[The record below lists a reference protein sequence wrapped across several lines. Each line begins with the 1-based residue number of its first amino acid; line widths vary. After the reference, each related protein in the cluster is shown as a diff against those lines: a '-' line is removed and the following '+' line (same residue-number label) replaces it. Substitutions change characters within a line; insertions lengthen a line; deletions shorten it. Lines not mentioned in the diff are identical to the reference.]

1 MITQYKRLIKK
12 MQNPTENSIPSN
24 PSNPIEISDNEDI
37 NYQINTTSTKNQN
50 RKNVELPYQK
60 SSTSSIG
67 NNDFKVQI
75 DKLTEEKKALMESLK
90 NEMIYNEEQRNYI
103 QILKETIESNLYKSG
118 LANLI
123 QSSKQYQSYDND
135 SLADFFIDFN
145 RNKSESEK
153 YRKELN
159 LANNVINDNKQE
171 IKSIRK
177 DLEDLSA
184 ENILLKQKIEKEKET
199 KKEMINERERYDT
212 TINNLTTS
220 INSLRTQNQI
230 LRDQIQEYQ
239 SMTKTHEQQIQS
251 TYNQIDNMSNDLTKY
266 RTLENTYNR
275 LLSEHEQLKYDIL
288 TIQKEKASLE
298 TELSQQKNDSVRM
311 TSVIRNL
318 QVENQNCSKSLH
330 ALQSKFD
337 ELKAEKNSLEKINET
352 LRFRMKELDESNNKI
367 YELIQQNNELN
378 VIKDNNEKIVSE
390 YINKISILKVENEKL
405 NYEYNTVKNELKSQS
420 NEYVQLEN
428 ENKELTIKI
437 REISQEHNE
446 VLLAHHES
454 EMEVNRN
461 IAEKAAIDNDRRYW
475 KGKYDEDMFKKEGEI
490 QTLVKQIK
498 ELKEKNDKFGF
509 DIGKLQKINKDLSE
523 QYQDKCQNE
532 TLLINEREKYKASV
546 MKMNQTIEKSI
557 DEVQSEKSNMQLL
570 MNRNTELEKK
580 VTELL
585 EQQKIEKET
594 KIKLI
599 EEINN
604 LQNNQKNISSGL
616 SSSVLGIVTRSSL
629 NNPNN
634 YSKDFTTF
642 INKHSVSLVDKTC
655 PEKDIQEFIH
665 LASLEIEKLNEELN
679 KAREEI
685 STIHMK
691 YHDVEK
697 EKQNHK
703 KLKDDINKKYNDV
716 SIEITRLSQDNN
728 DLLIEI
734 DNYKSI
740 VSQLKATCDNYS
752 QELNSKNTMLNN
764 VTYELNCMEDKNIK
778 ITNDKNYLETILLRV
793 CKMFPNSNLYRK
805 VHDILDSFVSIEEK
819 DKLNQE
825 LLVELKRAEDYLR
838 ITKENS
844 LEANYLNK
852 QLTRQ
857 LEEVN
862 MQLRTA
868 RSVPSMN
875 NSGIEINMSYGKTWS
890 NTNNNQEI

>member
-1 MITQYKRLIKK
+1 

-330 ALQSKFD
+330 DLQSKFD

-378 VIKDNNEKIVSE
+378 VIKDNNEKIVTE

-405 NYEYNTVKNELKSQS
+405 NYEYNKVKNELKSQS

-461 IAEKAAIDNDRRYW
+461 IAEKAAIDNERRYW

-703 KLKDDINKKYNDV
+703 KLKDDISKKYNDV

-764 VTYELNCMEDKNIK
+764 VTYELNCMEEKNIK

>member
-318 QVENQNCSKSLH
+318 QAENQNCSKSLH
-330 ALQSKFD
+330 DLQSKFD
-337 ELKAEKNSLEKINET
+337 ELKAEKSSLEKINET

-378 VIKDNNEKIVSE
+378 VIKDNNEKIVTE

-405 NYEYNTVKNELKSQS
+405 NYEYNKVKNELKSQS

-461 IAEKAAIDNDRRYW
+461 IAEKAAIDNERRYW

-703 KLKDDINKKYNDV
+703 KLKDDISKKYNDV

-764 VTYELNCMEDKNIK
+764 VTYELNCLEEKNIK

>member
-330 ALQSKFD
+330 DLQSKFD

-378 VIKDNNEKIVSE
+378 VIKDNNEKIVTE
-390 YINKISILKVENEKL
+390 YINKISLLKVENEKL
-405 NYEYNTVKNELKSQS
+405 NYEYNKVKNELKSQS

-461 IAEKAAIDNDRRYW
+461 IAEKAAIDNERRYW

-498 ELKEKNDKFGF
+498 ELKEKNDKIGF

-703 KLKDDINKKYNDV
+703 KLKDDISKKYNDV

-764 VTYELNCMEDKNIK
+764 VTYELNCLEEKNIK

>member
-1 MITQYKRLIKK
+1 

-318 QVENQNCSKSLH
+318 QVENQNCSKSLND
-330 ALQSKFD
+330 LQSKFD

-378 VIKDNNEKIVSE
+378 VIKDNNEKIVTE

-405 NYEYNTVKNELKSQS
+405 NYEYNKVKNELKSQS

-461 IAEKAAIDNDRRYW
+461 IAEKAAIDNERRYW

-703 KLKDDINKKYNDV
+703 KLKDDISKKYNDV

-764 VTYELNCMEDKNIK
+764 VTYELNCLEEKNIK

>member
-1 MITQYKRLIKK
+1 

-330 ALQSKFD
+330 DLQSKFD

-367 YELIQQNNELN
+367 SELIQQNNELN
-378 VIKDNNEKIVSE
+378 VIKDNNEKIVTE

-405 NYEYNTVKNELKSQS
+405 NYEYNKVKNELKSQS

-461 IAEKAAIDNDRRYW
+461 IAEKAAIDNERRYW

-703 KLKDDINKKYNDV
+703 KLKDDISKKYNDV

>member
-318 QVENQNCSKSLH
+318 QAENQNCSKSLH
-330 ALQSKFD
+330 DLQSKFD

-378 VIKDNNEKIVSE
+378 VIKDNNEKIVTE

-405 NYEYNTVKNELKSQS
+405 NYEYNKVKNELKSQS

-461 IAEKAAIDNDRRYW
+461 IAEKAAIDNERRYW

-703 KLKDDINKKYNDV
+703 KLKDDISKKYNDV

-764 VTYELNCMEDKNIK
+764 VTYELNCLEEKNIK

>member
-330 ALQSKFD
+330 DLQSKFD

-378 VIKDNNEKIVSE
+378 VIKDNNEKIVTE

-405 NYEYNTVKNELKSQS
+405 NYEYNKVKNELKSKS

-461 IAEKAAIDNDRRYW
+461 IAEKAAIDNERRYW

-703 KLKDDINKKYNDV
+703 KLKDDISKKYNDV

-728 DLLIEI
+728 DLLKEI

-764 VTYELNCMEDKNIK
+764 VTYELNCLEEKNIK

>member
-50 RKNVELPYQK
+50 RKNAELPYQK

-318 QVENQNCSKSLH
+318 QVENQNCSKSLND
-330 ALQSKFD
+330 LQSKFD

-378 VIKDNNEKIVSE
+378 VIKDNNEKIVTE

-405 NYEYNTVKNELKSQS
+405 NYEYNKVKNELKSQS

-461 IAEKAAIDNDRRYW
+461 IAEKAAIDNERRYW

-703 KLKDDINKKYNDV
+703 KLKDDISKKYNDV

-890 NTNNNQEI
+890 NTNNNKEI

>member
-251 TYNQIDNMSNDLTKY
+251 TYNQIDNMNNDLTKY

-330 ALQSKFD
+330 DLQSKFD

-378 VIKDNNEKIVSE
+378 VIKDNNEKIVTE

-405 NYEYNTVKNELKSQS
+405 NYEYNKVKNELKSQS

-461 IAEKAAIDNDRRYW
+461 IAEKAAIDNERRYW

-570 MNRNTELEKK
+570 MNKNTELEKK

-604 LQNNQKNISSGL
+604 LQNNQKNISSAL
-616 SSSVLGIVTRSSL
+616 YSSVLGIVTRSSL

-703 KLKDDINKKYNDV
+703 KLKDDISKKYNDV

-764 VTYELNCMEDKNIK
+764 VTYELNCMEEKNIK

>member
-1 MITQYKRLIKK
+1 

-318 QVENQNCSKSLH
+318 QVENQNCSKSLND
-330 ALQSKFD
+330 LQSKFD

-378 VIKDNNEKIVSE
+378 VIKDNNEKIVTE

-405 NYEYNTVKNELKSQS
+405 NYEYNKVKNELKSQS

-461 IAEKAAIDNDRRYW
+461 IAEKAAIDNERRYW

-703 KLKDDINKKYNDV
+703 KLKDDISKKYNDV

-764 VTYELNCMEDKNIK
+764 VTYELNCMEEKNIK

>member
-1 MITQYKRLIKK
+1 

-330 ALQSKFD
+330 DLQSKFD

-378 VIKDNNEKIVSE
+378 VIKDNNEKIVTE
-390 YINKISILKVENEKL
+390 YINKISLLKVENEKL
-405 NYEYNTVKNELKSQS
+405 NYEYNKVKNELKSQS

-461 IAEKAAIDNDRRYW
+461 IAEKAAIDNERRYW

-703 KLKDDINKKYNDV
+703 KLKDDISKKYNDV

>member
-1 MITQYKRLIKK
+1 
-12 MQNPTENSIPSN
+12 
-24 PSNPIEISDNEDI
+24 
-37 NYQINTTSTKNQN
+37 
-50 RKNVELPYQK
+50 
-60 SSTSSIG
+60 
-67 NNDFKVQI
+67 
-75 DKLTEEKKALMESLK
+75 
-90 NEMIYNEEQRNYI
+90 
-103 QILKETIESNLYKSG
+103 
-118 LANLI
+118 
-123 QSSKQYQSYDND
+123 
-135 SLADFFIDFN
+135 
-145 RNKSESEK
+145 
-153 YRKELN
+153 
-159 LANNVINDNKQE
+159 
-171 IKSIRK
+171 
-177 DLEDLSA
+177 
-184 ENILLKQKIEKEKET
+184 
-199 KKEMINERERYDT
+199 
-212 TINNLTTS
+212 
-220 INSLRTQNQI
+220 
-230 LRDQIQEYQ
+230 
-239 SMTKTHEQQIQS
+239 
-251 TYNQIDNMSNDLTKY
+251 
-266 RTLENTYNR
+266 
-275 LLSEHEQLKYDIL
+275 
-288 TIQKEKASLE
+288 
-298 TELSQQKNDSVRM
+298 M
-311 TSVIRNL
+311 TSVMRNL

-330 ALQSKFD
+330 DLQSKFD

-378 VIKDNNEKIVSE
+378 VIKDNNEKIVTE

-405 NYEYNTVKNELKSQS
+405 NYEYNKVKNELKSQS

-461 IAEKAAIDNDRRYW
+461 IAEKAAIDNERRYW

-703 KLKDDINKKYNDV
+703 KLKDDISKKYNDV

-752 QELNSKNTMLNN
+752 QELNSK
-764 VTYELNCMEDKNIK
+764 K
-778 ITNDKNYLETILLRV
+778 
-793 CKMFPNSNLYRK
+793 LYY
-805 VHDILDSFVSIEEK
+805 SE
-819 DKLNQE
+819 
-825 LLVELKRAEDYLR
+825 
-838 ITKENS
+838 
-844 LEANYLNK
+844 
-852 QLTRQ
+852 
-857 LEEVN
+857 
-862 MQLRTA
+862 
-868 RSVPSMN
+868 
-875 NSGIEINMSYGKTWS
+875 
-890 NTNNNQEI
+890 

>member
-75 DKLTEEKKALMESLK
+75 EKLTEEKKALMESLK

-330 ALQSKFD
+330 DLQSKFD

-378 VIKDNNEKIVSE
+378 VIKDNNEKIVTE

-405 NYEYNTVKNELKSQS
+405 NYEYNKVKNELKSQS

-461 IAEKAAIDNDRRYW
+461 IAEKAAIDNERRYW

-703 KLKDDINKKYNDV
+703 KLKDDISKKYNDV

-728 DLLIEI
+728 DLLIKI

>member
-90 NEMIYNEEQRNYI
+90 NEMIYNEKQRNYI

-330 ALQSKFD
+330 DLQSKFD

-378 VIKDNNEKIVSE
+378 VIKDNNEKIVTE

-405 NYEYNTVKNELKSQS
+405 NYEYNKVKNELKSQS

-461 IAEKAAIDNDRRYW
+461 IAEKAAIDNERRYW

-629 NNPNN
+629 NNTNN
-634 YSKDFTTF
+634 YSKDFTKI

>member
-1 MITQYKRLIKK
+1 

-330 ALQSKFD
+330 DLQSKFD

-378 VIKDNNEKIVSE
+378 VIKDNNEKIVTE

-405 NYEYNTVKNELKSQS
+405 NYEYNKVKNELKSQS

-461 IAEKAAIDNDRRYW
+461 IAEKAAIDNERRYW

-703 KLKDDINKKYNDV
+703 KLKDDISKKYNDV

>member
-1 MITQYKRLIKK
+1 

-330 ALQSKFD
+330 DLQSKFD

-352 LRFRMKELDESNNKI
+352 LKFRMKELDVSNNKI

-378 VIKDNNEKIVSE
+378 VIKDNNEKIVTE

-405 NYEYNTVKNELKSQS
+405 NYEYNKVKNELKSQS

-461 IAEKAAIDNDRRYW
+461 IAEKAAIDNERRYW

-604 LQNNQKNISSGL
+604 LQNNQNNISSGL

>member
-1 MITQYKRLIKK
+1 MITQYKRLIQK

-318 QVENQNCSKSLH
+318 QVENQNCSKSLND
-330 ALQSKFD
+330 LQSKFD

-378 VIKDNNEKIVSE
+378 VIKDNNEKIVTE

-405 NYEYNTVKNELKSQS
+405 NYEYNKVKNELKSQS

-461 IAEKAAIDNDRRYW
+461 IAEKAAIDNERRYW

-703 KLKDDINKKYNDV
+703 KLKDDISKKYNDV

>member
-1 MITQYKRLIKK
+1 

-330 ALQSKFD
+330 DLQSKFD

-352 LRFRMKELDESNNKI
+352 LKFRMKELDVSNNKI

-378 VIKDNNEKIVSE
+378 VIKDNNEKIVTE

-405 NYEYNTVKNELKSQS
+405 NYEYNKVKNELKSQS

-461 IAEKAAIDNDRRYW
+461 IAEKAAIDNERRYW

-604 LQNNQKNISSGL
+604 LQNNQNNISSGL

-875 NSGIEINMSYGKTWS
+875 NSGIEINMNYGKTWS

>member
-1 MITQYKRLIKK
+1 

-330 ALQSKFD
+330 DLQSKFD

-352 LRFRMKELDESNNKI
+352 LKFRMKELDVSNNKI

-378 VIKDNNEKIVSE
+378 VIKDNNEKIVTE

-405 NYEYNTVKNELKSQS
+405 NYEYNKVKNELKSQS

-461 IAEKAAIDNDRRYW
+461 IAEKAAIDNERRYW

-604 LQNNQKNISSGL
+604 LQNNQNNISSGL

-703 KLKDDINKKYNDV
+703 KLKDDISKKYNDV

-875 NSGIEINMSYGKTWS
+875 NSGIEINMNYGKTWS

>member
-275 LLSEHEQLKYDIL
+275 LFSEHEQLKYDIL

-330 ALQSKFD
+330 DLQSKFD

-378 VIKDNNEKIVSE
+378 VIKDNNEKIVTE
-390 YINKISILKVENEKL
+390 YMNKISILKVENEKL
-405 NYEYNTVKNELKSQS
+405 NYEYNKVKNELKSQS

-461 IAEKAAIDNDRRYW
+461 IAEKAAIDNERRYW

-703 KLKDDINKKYNDV
+703 KLKDDISKKYNDV

>member
-1 MITQYKRLIKK
+1 

-50 RKNVELPYQK
+50 IKNVELPYQK

-330 ALQSKFD
+330 DLQSKFD

-378 VIKDNNEKIVSE
+378 VIKDNNEKIVTE

-405 NYEYNTVKNELKSQS
+405 NYEYNKVKNELKSQS

-461 IAEKAAIDNDRRYW
+461 IAEKAAIDNERRYW

-703 KLKDDINKKYNDV
+703 KLKDDISKKYNDV

>member
-330 ALQSKFD
+330 DLQSKFD

-378 VIKDNNEKIVSE
+378 VIKDNNEKIVTE

-405 NYEYNTVKNELKSQS
+405 NYEYNKVKNELKSQS

-461 IAEKAAIDNDRRYW
+461 IAEKAAIDNERRYW

-703 KLKDDINKKYNDV
+703 KLKDDISKKYNDV

-764 VTYELNCMEDKNIK
+764 VTYELNCMEEKNIK

>member
-1 MITQYKRLIKK
+1 MITQYKRLIQK

-330 ALQSKFD
+330 DLQSKFD

-378 VIKDNNEKIVSE
+378 VIKDNNEKIVTE

-405 NYEYNTVKNELKSQS
+405 NYEYNKVKNELKSQS

-461 IAEKAAIDNDRRYW
+461 IAEKAAIDNERRYW

-703 KLKDDINKKYNDV
+703 KLKDDISKKYNDV

>member
-330 ALQSKFD
+330 DLQSKFD

-378 VIKDNNEKIVSE
+378 VIKDNNEKIVTE

-405 NYEYNTVKNELKSQS
+405 NYEYNKVKNELKSQS

-446 VLLAHHES
+446 ALLAHHES

-461 IAEKAAIDNDRRYW
+461 IAEKAAIDNERRYW

-594 KIKLI
+594 KIKII

-703 KLKDDINKKYNDV
+703 KLKDDISKKYNDV

-890 NTNNNQEI
+890 NTNNNKEI

>member
-1 MITQYKRLIKK
+1 MITQYKRLIQK

-318 QVENQNCSKSLH
+318 QVENQNCSKSLND
-330 ALQSKFD
+330 LQSKFD

-378 VIKDNNEKIVSE
+378 VIKDNNEKIVTE

-405 NYEYNTVKNELKSQS
+405 NYEYNKVKNELKSQS

-461 IAEKAAIDNDRRYW
+461 IAEKAAIDNERRYW

-703 KLKDDINKKYNDV
+703 KLKDDISKKYNDV

-764 VTYELNCMEDKNIK
+764 VTYELNCLEEKNIK

>member
-330 ALQSKFD
+330 DLQSKFD

-367 YELIQQNNELN
+367 YELMQQNNELN
-378 VIKDNNEKIVSE
+378 VIKDNNEKIVTE

-405 NYEYNTVKNELKSQS
+405 NYEYNKVKNELKSQS

-446 VLLAHHES
+446 ILLAHHES

-461 IAEKAAIDNDRRYW
+461 IAEKAAIDNERRYW

-604 LQNNQKNISSGL
+604 LQNNQNNISSGL

-703 KLKDDINKKYNDV
+703 KLKDDISKKYNDV

>member
-1 MITQYKRLIKK
+1 

-330 ALQSKFD
+330 DLQSKFD

-352 LRFRMKELDESNNKI
+352 LKFRMKELDVSNNKI

-378 VIKDNNEKIVSE
+378 VIKDNNEKIVTE

-405 NYEYNTVKNELKSQS
+405 NYEYNKVKNELKSQS
-420 NEYVQLEN
+420 NKYVQLEN

-461 IAEKAAIDNDRRYW
+461 IAEKAAIDNERRYW

-498 ELKEKNDKFGF
+498 ELKEKNDKFGY

-604 LQNNQKNISSGL
+604 LQNNQNNISSGL

-875 NSGIEINMSYGKTWS
+875 NSGIEINMNYGKTWS

>member
-75 DKLTEEKKALMESLK
+75 EKLTEEKKALMESLK

-330 ALQSKFD
+330 DLQSKFD

-378 VIKDNNEKIVSE
+378 VIKDNNEKIVTE

-405 NYEYNTVKNELKSQS
+405 NYEYNKVKNELKSQS

-461 IAEKAAIDNDRRYW
+461 IAEKAAIDNERRYW

-703 KLKDDINKKYNDV
+703 KLKDDISKKYNDV

>member
-330 ALQSKFD
+330 DLQSKFD

-378 VIKDNNEKIVSE
+378 VIKDNNEKIVTE

-405 NYEYNTVKNELKSQS
+405 NYEYNKVKNELKSQS

-461 IAEKAAIDNDRRYW
+461 IAEKAAIDNERRYW

-703 KLKDDINKKYNDV
+703 KLKDDISKKYNDV

>member
-318 QVENQNCSKSLH
+318 QVENQNCSKSLND
-330 ALQSKFD
+330 LQSKFD

-378 VIKDNNEKIVSE
+378 VIKDNNEKIVTE

-405 NYEYNTVKNELKSQS
+405 NYEYNKVKNELKSQS

-461 IAEKAAIDNDRRYW
+461 IAEKAAIDNERRYW

-703 KLKDDINKKYNDV
+703 KLKDDISKKYNDV

>member
-1 MITQYKRLIKK
+1 

-330 ALQSKFD
+330 DLQSKFD

-378 VIKDNNEKIVSE
+378 VIKDNNEKIVTE

-405 NYEYNTVKNELKSQS
+405 NYEYNKVKNELKSQS

-461 IAEKAAIDNDRRYW
+461 LVEKAAIDNERRYW
-475 KGKYDEDMFKKEGEI
+475 KGKYDEDMFKKDGEI

-703 KLKDDINKKYNDV
+703 KLKDDISKKYNDV

-764 VTYELNCMEDKNIK
+764 VTYELNCMEEKNIK

>member
-330 ALQSKFD
+330 DLQSKFD

-378 VIKDNNEKIVSE
+378 VIKDNNEKIVTE

-405 NYEYNTVKNELKSQS
+405 NYEYNKVKNELKSQS

-446 VLLAHHES
+446 ALLAHHES

-461 IAEKAAIDNDRRYW
+461 IAEKAAIDNERRYW

-703 KLKDDINKKYNDV
+703 KLKDDISKKYNDV

-890 NTNNNQEI
+890 NTNNNKEI

>member
-330 ALQSKFD
+330 DLQSKFD

-352 LRFRMKELDESNNKI
+352 LKFRMKELDVSNNKI

-378 VIKDNNEKIVSE
+378 VIKDNNEKIVTE

-405 NYEYNTVKNELKSQS
+405 NYEYNKVKNELKSQS

-446 VLLAHHES
+446 ILLAHHES

-461 IAEKAAIDNDRRYW
+461 IAEKAAIDNERRYW

-764 VTYELNCMEDKNIK
+764 VTYELNCLEEKNIK

>member
-330 ALQSKFD
+330 DLQSKFD

-378 VIKDNNEKIVSE
+378 VIKDNNEKIVTE

-405 NYEYNTVKNELKSQS
+405 NYEYNKVKNELKSQS

-461 IAEKAAIDNDRRYW
+461 IAEKAAIDNERRYW

-570 MNRNTELEKK
+570 MNKNTELEKK

-703 KLKDDINKKYNDV
+703 KLKDDISKKYNDV

-764 VTYELNCMEDKNIK
+764 VTYELNCMEEKNIK

>member
-1 MITQYKRLIKK
+1 MITQYKRLIQK

-177 DLEDLSA
+177 DLEDLST

-330 ALQSKFD
+330 DLQSKFD

-378 VIKDNNEKIVSE
+378 VIKDNNEKIVTE
-390 YINKISILKVENEKL
+390 YMNKISILKVENEKL
-405 NYEYNTVKNELKSQS
+405 NYEYNKVKNELKSQS

-461 IAEKAAIDNDRRYW
+461 IAEKAAIDNERRYW

-703 KLKDDINKKYNDV
+703 KLKDDISKKYNDV